1 MNINERI
8 ERIVRMEQYLDT
20 LKKAFFADP
29 SSLSDN
35 KDLYDMLHTLIRYYN
50 GPEWMEDFECD
61 ERGELPHDLKRG
73 VLSEDEMYDFLA
85 EITTFFE

>member
-8 ERIVRMEQYLDT
+8 ERIVQMEQYLDT
-20 LKKAFFADP
+20 LKKAFLEDP

-35 KDLYDMLHTLIRYYN
+35 KELYEMLHDLIRYYN

-85 EITTFFE
+85 EITTFYE

>member
-8 ERIVRMEQYLDT
+8 DRIVQMEQYLDT
-20 LKKAFFADP
+20 LKKAFFEDP
-29 SSLSDN
+29 SSLADN
-35 KDLYDMLHTLIRYYN
+35 EELYDMLHSLIRYYN
-50 GPEWMEDFECD
+50 GPEWIGDFECD

-85 EITTFFE
+85 EITTFYE